1 MAEIKFCPKCGKE
14 RFDNSVKVCESC
26 GFEFEK
32 QDSSKGLIIALI
44 IIAVL
49 VMSFP
54 ILAIVAALTI
64 PSLVNRQQNL
74 TAQVKIRKSIASY
87 ETMTGAYMAEYEKK
101 SFANALTPNCDNANK
116 YFKFVTQDRCNFEMA
131 DGSYWEFDPY
141 TGNATIKDNKT
152 KPTYG
157 VVVWTADGLVNS
169 MKSYP
174 KGYKFKFHGDS
185 PQCVYSAGEFLN
197 KTSHELNECTYKK

>member
-32 QDSSKGLIIALI
+32 PDSSKGLIIALI

-64 PSLVNRQQNL
+64 PSLVNRQENL

-87 ETMTGAYMAEYEKK
+87 ETMTGTYMAEYEKK

-116 YFKFVTQDRCNFEMA
+116 YFKFVSQDGCNFEMA
-131 DGSYWEFDPY
+131 DGSYWEFDPK
-141 TGNATIKDNKT
+141 TGNVAVTDKKDY
-152 KPTYG
+152 PTYG
-157 VVVWTADGLVNS
+157 VIMWTKNGSVNS
-169 MKSYP
+169 LKDRPEVNEDKMPSNNP
-174 KGYKFKFHGDS
+174 KCIYISWD
-185 PQCVYSAGEFLN
+185 FLN
-197 KTSHELNECTYKK
+197 KTSHELNKCTYKK